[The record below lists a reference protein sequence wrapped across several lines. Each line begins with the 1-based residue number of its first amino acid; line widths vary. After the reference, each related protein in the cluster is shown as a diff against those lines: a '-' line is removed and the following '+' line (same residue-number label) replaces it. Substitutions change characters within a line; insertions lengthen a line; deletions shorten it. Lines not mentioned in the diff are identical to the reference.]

1 MKQSFVVHFVFYC
14 EVLIGPC
21 GIETCNSNSC
31 MAWFNVLIGP
41 CGIETYNPNVLFLL
55 ENVLIGPCGIETYS
69 GHAKQVMFV
78 QY

>member
-1 MKQSFVVHFVFYC
+1 MVHFVFYC

-41 CGIETYNPNVLFLL
+41 CGIETRKEPMIIGNSK
-55 ENVLIGPCGIETYS
+55 VLIGPCGIETYNALLS
-69 GHAKQVMFV
+69 DFP
-78 QY
+78 